1 MRGFF
6 LGFQKREFLMNKSI
20 SIFTLSLIFLLTT
33 NLTYAD
39 DHQPVGPAVV
49 EMLACSFNDGKSAND

>member
-1 MRGFF
+1 MQGFF

-20 SIFTLSLIFLLTT
+20 SIFALSLIFLLTT

-49 EMLACSFNDGKSAND
+49 EMLA